1 MTLIVVHSLFFKEP
15 REPLSLGRRVWD
27 IDAQSGAES
36 ATVSS
41 SLKHSEFCPLIISM
55 CSSKGNGEILFQVL
69 NDGGCEKTVLNC
81 LSDLKLTFLFCVLMS
96 TLSLA
101 LEN

>member
-55 CSSKGNGEILFQVL
+55 CSSKGNGEILLQVL
-69 NDGGCEKTVLNC
+69 NDGECG
-81 LSDLKLTFLFCVLMS
+81 KLF
-96 TLSLA
+96 
-101 LEN
+101 